1 MQCHVDYYL
10 PLVLDEEFTV
20 RASLCWSDGARLNV
34 EYLILNEKGE
44 TAATGYTVQMF
55 FHVRTHEPYLLTPP
69 LFEACRER
77 WRKGEFHA

>member
-1 MQCHVDYYL
+1 M
-10 PLVLDEEFTV
+10 
-20 RASLCWSDGARLNV
+20 